1 MSNCFMDRREGEVCK
16 RARVLRGTSDGG
28 GWEELCVEKEV
39 GVKKG
44 RGGEKRGG

>member
-1 MSNCFMDRREGEVCK
+1 VQESFEERQ
-16 RARVLRGTSDGG
+16 TG